1 MFSEHLSTT
10 LVGQACKFQE
20 HCSHRFKIFSASND
34 PMNNNQCELLR
45 AKPIVIAFDPSA
57 ETIISGYITSALGVN
72 IETQHTNNE
81 TQQTNI
87 ENDKQTNQ
95 MLTQTN
101 HLSDV
106 TL

>member
-1 MFSEHLSTT
+1 MFSEHFSTT

-72 IETQHTNNE
+72 IV

-87 ENDKQTNQ
+87 ETRQTNIE
-95 MLTQTN
+95 TQ
-101 HLSDV
+101 HL
-106 TL
+106 L